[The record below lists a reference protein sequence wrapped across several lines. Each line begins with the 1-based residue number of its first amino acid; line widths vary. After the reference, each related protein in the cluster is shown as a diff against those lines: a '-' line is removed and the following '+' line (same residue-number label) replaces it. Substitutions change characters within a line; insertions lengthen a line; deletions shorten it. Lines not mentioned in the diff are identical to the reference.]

1 MSYNKENIGDHI
13 IQGDINTLFDEIGK
27 VDNPDLVIG
36 GSPCQGFSVAGKMD
50 VDDKRSQLIWSYAKV
65 IEFTRPRA
73 FIMENVKAL
82 GTLKKWEKI
91 REALLEK

>member
-1 MSYNKENIGDHI
+1 M
-13 IQGDINTLFDEIGK
+13 
-27 VDNPDLVIG
+27 VIG
-36 GSPCQGFSVAGKMD
+36 GPPCQGFSVAGKMD

>member
-1 MSYNKENIGDHI
+1 MV
-13 IQGDINTLFDEIGK
+13 L
-27 VDNPDLVIG
+27 LVKAFL
-36 GSPCQGFSVAGKMD
+36 SLEKMD

-82 GTLKKWEKI
+82 GTLKKWEK
-91 REALLEK
+91 